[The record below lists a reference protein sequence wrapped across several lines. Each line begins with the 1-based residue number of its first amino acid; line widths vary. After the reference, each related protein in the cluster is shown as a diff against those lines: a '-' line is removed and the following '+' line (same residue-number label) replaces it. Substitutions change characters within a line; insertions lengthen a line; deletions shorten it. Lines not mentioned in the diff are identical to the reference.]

1 MVSVSTIHRDLVGIA
16 DLSVDLVSD
25 GDLDRFESIQD
36 IELQVLERF
45 EVCHK
50 HAMGTV
56 YLGEIQAVVIVDR
69 VTVLDNNEVCVCL
82 SVVFPTQGFEVVPTE
97 PENG

>member
-1 MVSVSTIHRDLVGIA
+1 MAILIVSKVSKISSCR
-16 DLSVDLVSD
+16 
-25 GDLDRFESIQD
+25 
-36 IELQVLERF
+36 VLERF

-50 HAMGTV
+50 HAMGTA
-56 YLGEIQAVVIVDR
+56 YLCEIQAVVIVDR

-82 SVVFPTQGFEVVPTE
+82 SVVFPTTRGFEGVPTE